1 VLICKLCGEALEEDE
16 VWKHLVLK
24 HKEEIMKF
32 INPVWV
38 KCDRCKR
45 YFKAIPEPVYD
56 DENGLRWV
64 VPAYCKKCS
73 PYNVYGFIVK
83 YIDEKKITVR
93 R

>member
-16 VWKHLVLK
+16 VWKHLVWK
-24 HKEEIMKF
+24 HREEIMKF
-32 INPVWV
+32 INPIWV
-38 KCDRCKR
+38 ECERCKR
-45 YFKAIPEPVYD
+45 YFKAVPEPVY

-73 PYNVYGFIVK
+73 SQAYGFIVK
-83 YIDEKKITVR
+83 YINEEKVTVR